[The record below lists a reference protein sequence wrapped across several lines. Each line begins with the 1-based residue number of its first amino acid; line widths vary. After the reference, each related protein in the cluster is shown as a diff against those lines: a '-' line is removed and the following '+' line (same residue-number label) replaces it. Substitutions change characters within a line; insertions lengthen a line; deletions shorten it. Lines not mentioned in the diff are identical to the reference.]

1 MPLGLFITF
10 FQAHGPDIGL
20 IMLASFAGAMALGN
34 LAFWLSK
41 QQTVAES
48 VATLGYLPVMVL
60 SLFGLFQAEELLLAL
75 FITGVALL
83 GLLTAAFEGYRAK
96 SLGLSTRDGRD
107 FLISALIALALGLMF
122 LIATLDSVSAVGFFG
137 AYLILYGVHWGI
149 ASASMETK

>member
-1 MPLGLFITF
+1 
-10 FQAHGPDIGL
+10 
-20 IMLASFAGAMALGN
+20 MLASFAGAMALGN